1 MNSIGL
7 VVMAVTYLELEPKY
21 LCTSLNNPFPYECET
36 KEVCGNNDVTSF

>member
-21 LCTSLNNPFPYECET
+21 LCTSLDNAIPYECET
-36 KEVCGNNDVTSF
+36 KEVCGNNNVTSF